1 MSNKINSLE
10 DNVLEARFN
19 SIELK
24 DVELGVGIKA
34 VPVVDFFAKR
44 KRAKKGLDSTP
55 SLVLDSLEKIGSG
68 SEKIGS
74 GSLADITSD
83 LVKRNGRKNEFKARL
98 KDGKTAKDYGLGRT
112 EKTIN
117 YYIKARPDSL
127 PEPGIVTVGTDKK
140 GSPIYSL
147 IYRLVRVAS

>member
-55 SLVLDSLEKIGSG
+55 SLVLDSL
-68 SEKIGS
+68 EKIGS